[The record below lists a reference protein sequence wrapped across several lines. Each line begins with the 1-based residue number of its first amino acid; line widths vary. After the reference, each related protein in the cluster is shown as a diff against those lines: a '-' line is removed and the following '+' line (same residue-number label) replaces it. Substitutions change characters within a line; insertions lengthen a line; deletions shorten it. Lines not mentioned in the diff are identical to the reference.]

1 MVPKRVLA
9 GWLQYFRDQ
18 SYTAYAISAKYMT
31 GVYSLIDRLR
41 QVSNKEDISI
51 LIVGYPNTGK
61 SSLLQSLTRN
71 EKKVGISP
79 NAGFT
84 RVIQKVKLTNHIY
97 LIDTPGVIPIEETD
111 QKEIAIKACM
121 TADKVDDPIGVVE
134 AIFQLLPKK
143 KFEDLYGI
151 TLEESDTTEELIQ
164 KVGIAYGRLR
174 SGGKGEINEEE
185 VAKLIIRDWQN
196 NKLKYFL
203 LPPGWSDDTNISD
216 AALSAEE
223 NELLTHAG
231 VETPMDEIGP
241 PKKHAGGSHSAGK
254 KGAYRTGR

>member
-1 MVPKRVLA
+1 
-9 GWLQYFRDQ
+9 
-18 SYTAYAISAKYMT
+18 
-31 GVYSLIDRLR
+31 
-41 QVSNKEDISI
+41 
-51 LIVGYPNTGK
+51 
-61 SSLLQSLTRN
+61 
-71 EKKVGISP
+71 
-79 NAGFT
+79 
-84 RVIQKVKLTNHIY
+84 
-97 LIDTPGVIPIEETD
+97 
-111 QKEIAIKACM
+111 M

-174 SGGKGEINEEE
+174 FGGKGEINEEE

-203 LPPGWSDDTNISD
+203 SPPGWSDDTNISD
-216 AALSAEE
+216 ARSSAEE

-231 VETPMDEIGP
+231 LKHRWMKLDPQKNMRVDLTVQE
-241 PKKHAGGSHSAGK
+241 KKVHIAQDVK
-254 KGAYRTGR
+254 IRTFSLFQFPLFLEFLWLLFF